1 MDILIYAGLIL
12 AGILVLGVVLARL
25 YRRSTKERG
34 FVRTGFGGQ
43 KVVLT
48 GGALVLPVFH
58 EVMDV
63 NLNTMRLNV
72 VRGKSDALNTKD
84 KILVDVAA
92 EFFLRVKPD
101 ADSVAT
107 AAQTLG
113 NKTLHE
119 SEVEKLVQGKF
130 VNALRAVAANMTL
143 EELHANRQTFTQNVQ
158 HELEKDLATNGLELE
173 TVSLTGLT
181 QTSIEYFDD
190 NNAFNAEG
198 KTAITAIIQ
207 DRARERNEIEATNR
221 VAIAERNLAAR
232 KRELEI
238 SQQAEFASAEQETAI
253 ARNAAERRQ
262 EAETARIETDRSI
275 AQREIEA
282 NQARTESQIQADQI
296 LALARQAQNIA
307 ISEKSRDESRAQ
319 AEANEARAKAVQAE
333 EGVTTAKATAIAARD
348 KDIALIA
355 AERNAQEG
363 AIGIKVQA
371 EAERDAAEARAEA
384 KRLEAQGD
392 ADAERVR
399 AEATKTRLLAEAEG
413 TRELNDAANSLSA
426 AQIEY
431 NRDLARFN
439 ALPAIIAAA
448 SKPIE
453 NIDSIKL
460 VEVGGLTGSNGVMGE
475 GSGGTGNG
483 GNGGY
488 GLGDEITRAAL
499 RMQTARPMITD
510 LLNAAGINGTSF
522 GTMAASA
529 GEASPKATSTEAVGK
544 PVEAAATEAAAAPK
558 GSEGDEA
565 NYRPARQPR
574 RERDERN

>member
-1 MDILIYAGLIL
+1 MNIIIYAGIVVVGL
-12 AGILVLGVVLARL
+12 LVLGLVLTRL

-48 GGALVLPVFH
+48 GGALVLPVLH

-63 NLNTMRLNV
+63 NLNTMRLSV
-72 VRGKSDALNTKD
+72 TRSKQDALNTKD

-143 EELHANRQTFTQNVQ
+143 EELHANRQEFTQRVQ

-181 QTSIEYFDD
+181 QTSIEFFDD

-198 KTAITAIIQ
+198 KTAITRIIQ

-221 VAIAERNLAAR
+221 VAIAERNLEAK

-238 SQQAEFASAEQETAI
+238 SQQGEFASAEQETAI

-262 EAETARIETDRSI
+262 EAETARIETDRAI

-282 NQARTESQIQADQI
+282 GQARTESQIASDQA
-296 LALARQAQNIA
+296 LALARQGQQIA
-307 ISEKSRDESRAQ
+307 VSERSRDESRAK
-319 AEANEARAKAVQAE
+319 AEADTARAEAITAE
-333 EGVTTAKATAIAARD
+333 EGVITAKQTAIADRE
-348 KDIALIA
+348 KSIALIEA
-355 AERNAQEG
+355 QRVAEQG
-363 AIGIKVQA
+363 AIGVRVKA
-371 EAERDAAEARAEA
+371 EAERDAATARADA
-384 KRLEAQGD
+384 QRIEAQGF
-392 ADAERVR
+392 
-399 AEATKTRLLAEAEG
+399 AEAETLRANATKARLTAEAEG
-413 TRELNDAANSLSA
+413 AERVNAAANMVTQEQVAL
-426 AQIEY
+426 Q
-431 NRDLARFN
+431 RDLALFV
-439 ALPAIIAAA
+439 ALPKIIEAAG
-448 SKPIE
+448 KPLEKIE
-453 NIDSIKL
+453 GIRIA
-460 VEVGGLTGSNGVMGE
+460 EVSGLGGANGE
-475 GSGGTGNG
+475 GLIGGANG
-483 GNGGY
+483 GNGAL

-499 RMQTARPMITD
+499 RFQTASPLVRD
-510 LLNAAGINGTSF
+510 LLSSVGLNGESL
-522 GTMAASA
+522 GAL
-529 GEASPKATSTEAVGK
+529 ATSVRPTTVAAPATEA
-544 PVEAAATEAAAAPK
+544 PVEAAPASQPAAPA
-558 GSEGDEA
+558 EPVAE
-565 NYRPARQPR
+565 RQPR
-574 RERDERN
+574 RGERRDRSDA

>member
-1 MDILIYAGLIL
+1 MNIIIYAGIVVVGL
-12 AGILVLGVVLARL
+12 LVLGLVLTRL

-48 GGALVLPVFH
+48 GGALVLPVLH

-63 NLNTMRLNV
+63 NLNTMRLSV
-72 VRGKSDALNTKD
+72 TRSKQDALNTKD

-143 EELHANRQTFTQNVQ
+143 EELHANRQEFTQRVQ

-181 QTSIEYFDD
+181 QTSIEFFDD

-198 KTAITAIIQ
+198 KTAITRIIQ

-221 VAIAERNLAAR
+221 VAIAERNLEAK

-238 SQQAEFASAEQETAI
+238 SQQGEFASAEQETAI

-262 EAETARIETDRSI
+262 EAETARIETDRAI

-282 NQARTESQIQADQI
+282 GQARTESQIASDQA
-296 LALARQAQNIA
+296 LALARQGQQIA
-307 ISEKSRDESRAQ
+307 VSERSRDESRAK
-319 AEANEARAKAVQAE
+319 AEADTARAEAITAE
-333 EGVTTAKATAIAARD
+333 EGVTTAKQTAIADRE
-348 KDIALIA
+348 KSIALIEA
-355 AERNAQEG
+355 QRVAEQG
-363 AIGIKVQA
+363 AIGVRVKA
-371 EAERDAAEARAEA
+371 EAERDAATARADA
-384 KRLEAQGD
+384 QRIEAQGF
-392 ADAERVR
+392 
-399 AEATKTRLLAEAEG
+399 AEAETLRANATKARLTAEAEG
-413 TRELNDAANSLSA
+413 AERVNAAANMVTQEQVAL
-426 AQIEY
+426 Q
-431 NRDLARFN
+431 RDLALFK
-439 ALPAIIAAA
+439 ALPAIIEAAG
-448 SKPIE
+448 KPLEKIE
-453 NIDSIKL
+453 GIRIA
-460 VEVGGLTGSNGVMGE
+460 EVSGLGGANGE
-475 GSGGTGNG
+475 GLIGGANG
-483 GNGGY
+483 GNGGL

-499 RMQTARPMITD
+499 RFQTASPLVRD
-510 LLNAAGINGTSF
+510 LLSSVGLNGESL
-522 GTMAASA
+522 GAL
-529 GEASPKATSTEAVGK
+529 ATSVKPTTTATPAAPVAEA
-544 PVEAAATEAAAAPK
+544 PTEAAPASQPAAPADS
-558 GSEGDEA
+558 GTE
-565 NYRPARQPR
+565 RQPR
-574 RERDERN
+574 RGERRDRSDA